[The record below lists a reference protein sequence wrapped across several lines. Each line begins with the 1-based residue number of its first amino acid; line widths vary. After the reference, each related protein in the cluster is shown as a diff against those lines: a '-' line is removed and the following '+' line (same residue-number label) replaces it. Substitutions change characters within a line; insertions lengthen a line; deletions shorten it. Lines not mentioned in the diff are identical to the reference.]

1 VINRAARTV
10 VLALSGA
17 ILLYV
22 MAGFAL
28 GKTSED
34 RTYRSL
40 GVFSEVLQHVQQ
52 DYVEDPNMQVV
63 TLGAL
68 HGLLESLDSQSGYM
82 SKREY
87 ADFQKRSREESRGD
101 VGAVLAKR
109 FGYVIVLTT
118 LADSPAHKA
127 GLRSGDI
134 LESIAGFGTRDI
146 SIRQA
151 ELLLSGE
158 PGTVV
163 KLTEVPRRMTESK
176 PLELTRVVLPPAR
189 LLADRLEGD
198 VAYLR
203 VPTLAAGRAAEI
215 REKLAELSKQGAQ
228 KLILDLRECASG
240 EVSEAVDTARL
251 FLSGGTITTLRGQAV
266 TTKEFTAQPGK
277 PAWPGPVSVL
287 ISNSTAGA
295 AEILAA
301 ALADNKRGETIG
313 ERTFG
318 VASQQRI
325 MPLEYGDGGALVLT
339 VALYYTP
346 AGKSISSE
354 GVSPGVGVRSSADE
368 TIELVEEET
377 VPPATETPSS
387 GTPLRLHDDA
397 VLKKALELL
406 KGEAKKAA

>member
-1 VINRAARTV
+1 MINRAARTI

-17 ILLYV
+17 VLLYV
-22 MAGFAL
+22 AVGYAL

-68 HGLLESLDSQSGYM
+68 HGLLESLDSQSGYL
-82 SKREY
+82 SPREY
-87 ADFQKRSREESRGD
+87 ADFLKRSRAESRGD

-109 FGYVIVLTT
+109 FGYIVVLST
-118 LADSPAHKA
+118 LPDSPAHKA

-134 LESIAGFGTRDI
+134 LESIAGFSTRDI

-151 ELLLSGE
+151 ELLLAGE

-163 KLTEVPRRMTESK
+163 KLTEIPRRRTESK

-198 VAYLR
+198 VAYLG
-203 VPTLAAGRAAEI
+203 VPTLGTGRAAEI

-228 KLILDLRECASG
+228 KLVLDLRDCASG
-240 EVSEAVDTARL
+240 EASEAIETARL
-251 FLSGGTITTLRGQAV
+251 FLSSGTITTLRGQAV
-266 TTKEFTAQPGK
+266 TTRNFSAQPGQA
-277 PAWPGPVSVL
+277 AWTGPISVL

-301 ALADNKRGETIG
+301 ALADNKRATTVGG
-313 ERTFG
+313 RTFG
-318 VASQQRI
+318 VASEQRI
-325 MPLEYGDGGALVLT
+325 MPLDDGGALVLT
-339 VALYYTP
+339 TALYYTP
-346 AGKSISSE
+346 GGKAISSE
-354 GVSPGVGVRSSADE
+354 GVTPGVELAPSTDE
-368 TIELVEEET
+368 TAELLDDDAA
-377 VPPATETPSS
+377 PPSPESQST
-387 GTPLRLHDDA
+387 GTSLRPHDDA

>member
-1 VINRAARTV
+1 VINRAARTI

-22 MAGFAL
+22 GVGYAL

-68 HGLLESLDSQSGYM
+68 HGLLESLDSQSGYL
-82 SKREY
+82 SPREY
-87 ADFQKRSREESRGD
+87 TDFQKRSRAGSRGD

-109 FGYVIVLTT
+109 FGYVVVLAT
-118 LADSPAHKA
+118 LPDSPAHKA

-151 ELLLSGE
+151 ELLLAGD

-163 KLTEVPRRMTESK
+163 KLTEIPRRRTESK
-176 PLELTRVVLPPAR
+176 SLEMTRVVLPPAK

-198 VAYLR
+198 IAYLS

-215 REKLAELSKQGAQ
+215 RQKLAELSKQGAQ
-228 KLILDLRECASG
+228 ELILDLRDCASG
-240 EVSEAVDTARL
+240 DPAEAIETARL
-251 FLSGGTITTLRGQAV
+251 FLPSGAITTLRGQAV
-266 TTKEFTAQPGK
+266 TTKEFTVQPGK
-277 PAWPGPVSVL
+277 AVWTGPLSVL

-301 ALADNKRGETIG
+301 ALADNKRGATIG
-313 ERTFG
+313 ARTFG
-318 VASQQRI
+318 VASEQRI
-325 MPLEYGDGGALVLT
+325 MPLDDGGALVLT
-339 VALYYTP
+339 TALYYTP
-346 AGKSISSE
+346 AGKSINSE
-354 GVSPGVGVRSSADE
+354 GVAPSVEVAVSIDDSADQLDE
-368 TIELVEEET
+368 DGAPGT
-377 VPPATETPSS
+377 AETPSTGIS
-387 GTPLRLHDDA
+387 LRPHDDP
-397 VLKKALELL
+397 VLKKAIELL
-406 KGEAKKAA
+406 KSAAKKAT